1 MLERKM
7 LAKLRSWKDAG
18 TRKVF
23 VLLGARQTGK
33 TYVVRRFAHEAYA
46 SFVEVNFLDRKDDAA
61 FLASSDGAE
70 ELLSRLSLIEG
81 RSIPEGTLIFLDEVQ
96 RVGAD
101 VVTLSK
107 FVVEDGRYDLVISGS
122 LLGTVLEGITSF
134 PVGYAEVERMYPLD
148 FEEFC
153 WALGVPDRIT
163 DHVREAYE
171 KKEPVPQTLHERM
184 TKVFRQYIAVG
195 GMPQAVQSFLDNRRA
210 LGAAREV
217 DRAVVEQYR
226 YDISKYATA
235 NRKPVIQTIFD
246 NIPSQLAKEN
256 KRFMM
261 RSVRRGAT
269 YERLDDD
276 FAWLTKAGVAL
287 PAHLVS
293 EPRYPLE
300 RTKVAERFKLYSSDC
315 GVLLS
320 QYPVGAAMRVSEGT
334 GDANFG
340 AVYENVVAQELL
352 ATGFPLRY
360 YHHSR
365 RGEVDFLVEDANGSV
380 LPIEVKSGKD
390 YKLHV
395 ALNNLLGTAE
405 YDIERAYVLSEH
417 NVSKGERMGR
427 PVHYLPLY
435 MTMCLTSEQGQQA
448 LATTT
453 LEPVGF
459 EDLL

>member
-7 LAKLRSWKDAG
+7 LSRLKSWKEAG
-18 TRKVF
+18 ARKVF

-33 TYVVRRFAHEAYA
+33 THVVRRFARESYE
-46 SFVEVNFLDRKDDAA
+46 SFVEVNFLDRKEDAA
-61 FLASSDGAE
+61 FLAEADGAQ

-81 RSIPEGTLIFLDEVQ
+81 RSIPEGSLIFLDEVQ
-96 RVGAD
+96 RIGAD
-101 VVTLSK
+101 MVTLSK
-107 FVVEDGRYDLVISGS
+107 FVVEDGRFDLVISGS
-122 LLGTVLEGITSF
+122 LLGTVLEGVTSF
-134 PVGYAEVERMYPLD
+134 PVGYARVERMFPLD
-148 FEEFC
+148 FQEFC
-153 WALGVPDRIT
+153 WAVGVPDEILDR
-163 DHVREAYE
+163 VREAYE
-171 KKEPVPQTLHERM
+171 RKEPVSDVLHERM

-195 GMPQAVQSFLDNRRA
+195 GMPQAVQSFLDNHRA
-210 LGAAREV
+210 LGSAREV
-217 DRAVVEQYR
+217 DSEVVEQYR
-226 YDISKYATA
+226 YDISKYAA
-235 NRKPVIQTIFD
+235 SARRPVIQAIFD
-246 NIPSQLAKEN
+246 NVPSQLAKEN

-261 RSVRRGAT
+261 RSVKHGAPFD
-269 YERLDDD
+269 RLADD

-300 RTKVAERFKLYSSDC
+300 RTKVVEKFKLYSSDC
-315 GVLLS
+315 GLLLS
-320 QYPVGAAMRVSEGT
+320 QYPVGAAMRVAEGS

-352 ATGFPLRY
+352 ASGFPLRY
-360 YHHSR
+360 FHHSK
-365 RGEVDFLVEDANGSV
+365 RGEVDFLVETAGGSV

-390 YKLHV
+390 YKLHT

-405 YDIERAYVLSEH
+405 YGIERAYVLSEH
-417 NVSKGERMGR
+417 NVSAGERKGK

-435 MTMCLTSEQGQQA
+435 MTMCLASEKGERS
-448 LATTT
+448 LADTV

>member
-7 LAKLRSWKDAG
+7 LSKLQSWKEAG
-18 TRKVF
+18 ANKVF

-33 TYVVRRFAHEAYA
+33 THVVRRFARESYA
-46 SFVEVNFLDRKDDAA
+46 SFVEVNFLDREEDAA
-61 FLASSDGAE
+61 FLAESDGAE
-70 ELLSRLSLIEG
+70 ELLSRLSLVEG
-81 RSIPEGTLIFLDEVQ
+81 RSIPEGSLIFLDEIQ
-96 RVGAD
+96 HVGAD

-107 FVVEDGRYDLVISGS
+107 FVVEDGRFDLVISGS

-134 PVGYAEVERMYPLD
+134 PVGYAQVERMFPLD

-153 WALGVPDRIT
+153 WAEGVPEAILDRI
-163 DHVREAYE
+163 REAYE
-171 KKEPVPQTLHERM
+171 KKVSVPDALHERM

-226 YDISKYATA
+226 YDISKYAA
-235 NRKPVIQTIFD
+235 SARRPVIQTIFD
-246 NIPSQLAKEN
+246 NVPSQLAKEN

-300 RTKVAERFKLYSSDC
+300 RTKVAEKFKLYSSDC
-315 GVLLS
+315 GVLLC

-352 ATGFPLRY
+352 AAGFPLRY

-365 RGEVDFLVEDANGSV
+365 KGEVDFLVEVADGSV

-395 ALNNLLGTAE
+395 AFINLLGTAE
-405 YDIERAYVLSEH
+405 YGIGRAYVRSEH
-417 NVSKGERMGR
+417 NVSRGERMGK

-435 MTMCLTSEQGQQA
+435 MTMCLAAERGERE
-448 LATTT
+448 LADTT
-453 LEPVGF
+453 LEAVGF